1 MRLRKR
7 QRLTLVLLAVLLV
20 GGAAGLVM
28 TALRDKVAFF
38 VSPGDIAQGRV
49 DAGKRFRIG
58 GLVEEGS
65 VRREADGLVRFA
77 LTDTVSRVDVAYR
90 GLLPDLFR
98 EGQGIVAQGTLRAD
112 GSFEAAEVLAKHDEN
127 YMPSE
132 VAEALKGAGYW
143 KDGAGAGAAAAAA
156 GTGEGAPR

>member
-7 QRLTLVLLAVLLV
+7 QRLTVVLLAVLLV
-20 GGAAGLVM
+20 GGATGLVM
-28 TALRDKVAFF
+28 AALQDKVAFF

-49 DAGKRFRIG
+49 GAGKRFRIG

-65 VRREADGLVRFA
+65 VKRGPDGTVTFA
-77 LTDTVSRVDVAYR
+77 LTDTVSRVEVAYR

-112 GSFEAAEVLAKHDEN
+112 GSFEAAEVLAKHDES
-127 YMPSE
+127 YMPKE
-132 VAEALKGAGYW
+132 VADSLKEAGYW
-143 KDGAGAGAAAAAA
+143 KDG
-156 GTGEGAPR
+156 EGKDAPR